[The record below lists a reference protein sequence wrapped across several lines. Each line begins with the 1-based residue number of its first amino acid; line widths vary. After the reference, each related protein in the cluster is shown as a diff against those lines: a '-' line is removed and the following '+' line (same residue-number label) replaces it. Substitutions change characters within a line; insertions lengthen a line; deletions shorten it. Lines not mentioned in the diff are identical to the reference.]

1 MFCPQIPAA
10 LITCWAKI
18 SNLAPLPKCWQR
30 TPSTVSPSR
39 INWVTIVRLNIRA
52 PCSLASSTL
61 AAHRRKGSSV
71 PSGTFTAPIKAGLTF
86 GSSNKASLGVKRCV
100 SIPASLQA

>member
-1 MFCPQIPAA
+1 M
-10 LITCWAKI
+10 
-18 SNLAPLPKCWQR
+18 
-30 TPSTVSPSR
+30 
-39 INWVTIVRLNIRA
+39 
-52 PCSLASSTL
+52 ASSTL